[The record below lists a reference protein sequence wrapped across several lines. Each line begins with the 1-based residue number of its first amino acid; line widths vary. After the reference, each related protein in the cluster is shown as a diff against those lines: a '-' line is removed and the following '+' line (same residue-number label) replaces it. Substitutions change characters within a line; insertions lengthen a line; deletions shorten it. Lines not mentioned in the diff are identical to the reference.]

1 MKPLNEQVINRRIFF
16 EIAGAGIAGYFLSPM
31 DLGAQIAPT
40 TSQPA
45 VLMGTAKNV
54 VFVLLPGA
62 PSHTDTFDLKVGS
75 WTPANFVPTSLNGFD
90 FPSGLLPSFDL
101 AVRQDRSPAK
111 LPVER
116 AGAFTC
122 CKRGI
127 KLRGIRPV
135 QVRASL
141 LILDLLL
148 QWRLIPHADPD
159 RFCPGSSR

>member
-75 WTPANFVPTSLNGFD
+75 WTPASFAPTSLNGFD
-90 FPSGLLPSFDL
+90 FPSGLLPALTSQW
-101 AVRQDRSPAK
+101 AGSK
-111 LPVER
+111 LPSNALVH
-116 AGAFTC
+116 C

-127 KLRGIRPV
+127 R
-135 QVRASL
+135 VRNPAVL
-141 LILDLLL
+141 V
-148 QWRLIPHADPD
+148 RH
-159 RFCPGSSR
+159 RF